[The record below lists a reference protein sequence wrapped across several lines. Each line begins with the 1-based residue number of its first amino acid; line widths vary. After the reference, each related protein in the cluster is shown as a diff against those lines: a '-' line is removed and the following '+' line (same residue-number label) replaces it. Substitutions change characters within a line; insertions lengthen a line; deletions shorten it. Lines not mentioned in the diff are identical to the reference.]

1 MTWLT
6 HTGPL
11 PATPG
16 EYRPL
21 DGCPHCD
28 DLACGVCPKHA
39 ATKCDARYSTR
50 RCDGGADYWCAD
62 CERASCRHHSA
73 WCDMCGARAL
83 DCCGV
88 WWSKGDLPWCDSGV
102 LCRECK

>member
-1 MTWLT
+1 MTWLD
-6 HTGPL
+6 HAGPL

-21 DGCPHCD
+21 DGCAHCD
-28 DLACGVCPKHA
+28 DLACGVCPKHR
-39 ATKCDARYSTR
+39 ATKCDHRP
-50 RCDGGADYWCAD
+50 CHGGADYWCDD
-62 CERASCRHHSA
+62 CERASCKHHSD
-73 WCDMCGARAL
+73 WCDECGARAL

-88 WWSKGDLPWCDSGV
+88 WWAEGPHYYHHSVV